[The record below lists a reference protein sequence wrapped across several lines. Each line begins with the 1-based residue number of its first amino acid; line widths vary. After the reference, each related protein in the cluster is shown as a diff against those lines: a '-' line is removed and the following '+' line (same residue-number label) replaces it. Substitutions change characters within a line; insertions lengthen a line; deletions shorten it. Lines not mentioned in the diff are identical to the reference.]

1 MNKYFKL
8 KDIDK
13 YEIPKKKGYKAKLIK
28 DTINGIG
35 FYIFE
40 KTQNTI
46 DKENAEQELNNTTEK
61 LVECFEYFLFKIS
74 NAKKINNLNDLI
86 DLLRIDDFPY
96 TLEELLNNIKNLKDK
111 IASLEAE
118 VENE

>member
-61 LVECFEYFLFKIS
+61 LVECFEYFLFKIFRS
-74 NAKKINNLNDLI
+74 GALGQYAPGEKVVSILTI
-86 DLLRIDDFPY
+86 LLF
-96 TLEELLNNIKNLKDK
+96 L
-111 IASLEAE
+111 
-118 VENE
+118 

>member
-74 NAKKINNLNDLI
+74 TAKKINNLNDLI

-96 TLEELLNNIKNLKDK
+96 TLEELLNNRKNLKDK